1 MAAIAWISTF
11 LAVWLGL
18 SLVASTATTLDPL
31 TVICVVSL
39 ALIAVVLFYK
49 RRQEHELLDMLKR
62 GGVVLLP
69 ILLVM
74 LLPISLLLFSDSLD
88 VRLRQAGFA
97 GLMIAGGW
105 LASFIFHEER
115 KQRDRKGQE
124 LDLLLALRSEIFT
137 VVEKLDKHPISQ
149 NAMSVQQKIV
159 LGGDDAASAYFPF
172 SATESPATVY
182 DAVSGQL
189 HVIAAEAL
197 EPVLRFYAA
206 YSELT
211 AIVED
216 THRDSYG
223 KLNARRRVNLHRE
236 LTQQRRA
243 TLYWGLRALAAI
255 NLRIGV
261 ENPEE
266 LPRSGFNQDL
276 GL

>member
-1 MAAIAWISTF
+1 MPALAWICTF

-18 SLVASTATTLDPL
+18 SLVAGNATGLDPL
-31 TVICVVSL
+31 AVVSAVAL
-39 ALIAVVLFYK
+39 ALIAVVLVYH
-49 RRQEHELLDMLKR
+49 RRQEHELLAMLKR

-105 LASFIFHEER
+105 LASFIFQEER
-115 KQRDRKGQE
+115 KQRDRHGQE

-137 VVEKLDKHPISQ
+137 VVEKLDKRPITQ
-149 NAMSVQQKIV
+149 DAVRVQQKIV
-159 LGGDDAASAYFPF
+159 LGGDDALTAYFPF

-261 ENPEE
+261 QQPED
-266 LPRSGFNQDL
+266 LPRSGYNVDL
-276 GL
+276 VL

>member
-1 MAAIAWISTF
+1 MSAVAWISTF

-18 SLVASTATTLDPL
+18 SLVAGAAATLDPIA
-31 TVICVVSL
+31 VISAVFL
-39 ALIAVVLFYK
+39 ALVAVILLY
-49 RRQEHELLDMLKR
+49 RHRQERELLTMLKR

-88 VRLRQAGFA
+88 VRLRQAGIA

-105 LASFIFHEER
+105 LASFIFQEER
-115 KQRDRKGQE
+115 KQRDRKAQE
-124 LDLLLALRSEIFT
+124 LDLLLALRSEVFT
-137 VVEKLDKHPISQ
+137 VVEKLDKRPITQ
-149 NAMSVQQKIV
+149 NAVSVQQKIV
-159 LGGDDAASAYFPF
+159 LGGDDAGSAYFPF

-216 THRDSYG
+216 THRESYG
-223 KLNARRRVNLHRE
+223 KLNALRRVNLHRE

-266 LPRSGFNQDL
+266 LPRSGFNQEL
-276 GL
+276 VL

>member
-1 MAAIAWISTF
+1 MSAVAWISIF

-18 SLVASTATTLDPL
+18 SLIAGAAATLDPIA
-31 TVICVVSL
+31 VISAVFL
-39 ALIAVVLFYK
+39 ALIAVILLY
-49 RRQEHELLDMLKR
+49 RHRQERELLTMLKR

-74 LLPISLLLFSDSLD
+74 LLPISLLLFRDSLD
-88 VRLRQAGFA
+88 VRLRQAGIA

-105 LASFIFHEER
+105 LASFIFQEER
-115 KQRDRKGQE
+115 KQRDRKAQE
-124 LDLLLALRSEIFT
+124 LDLFLALRSEVFT
-137 VVEKLDKHPISQ
+137 VVEKLDKRPITQ
-149 NAMSVQQKIV
+149 NAVSVQQKIV
-159 LGGDDAASAYFPF
+159 LGGDDAGSAYFPF

-216 THRDSYG
+216 THRESYG
-223 KLNARRRVNLHRE
+223 KLNALRRVNLHRE

-266 LPRSGFNQDL
+266 LPRSGFNQEL
-276 GL
+276 VL

>member
-1 MAAIAWISTF
+1 MSAVAWISIF
-11 LAVWLGL
+11 LAVWLGP
-18 SLVASTATTLDPL
+18 SLVAGAAATLDPIA
-31 TVICVVSL
+31 VISAVFL
-39 ALIAVVLFYK
+39 ALIAVILLY
-49 RRQEHELLDMLKR
+49 RHRQERELLTMLKR

-88 VRLRQAGFA
+88 VRLRQAGIA

-105 LASFIFHEER
+105 LASFIFQEER
-115 KQRDRKGQE
+115 KQRDRKAQE
-124 LDLLLALRSEIFT
+124 LDLLLALRSEVFT
-137 VVEKLDKHPISQ
+137 VVEKLDKRPITQ
-149 NAMSVQQKIV
+149 NAVSVQQKIV
-159 LGGDDAASAYFPF
+159 LGGDDAGSAYFPF

-216 THRDSYG
+216 THRESYG
-223 KLNARRRVNLHRE
+223 KLNALRRVNLHRE

-266 LPRSGFNQDL
+266 LPRSGFNQEL
-276 GL
+276 VL